1 MLNIGLALSGGG
13 ARGIYHIGVLKAL
26 EEHALRPTVVSGTSA
41 GALVATLY
49 AHGLPADELKKIAAS
64 TRWFNFLK
72 PGLPSRGLIGMEYME
87 QVLRQ
92 YLPEDRF
99 EALQI
104 PCYVTAT
111 NVSCGILRIFNT
123 GEIIRPTLASA
134 SVPMLFKP
142 IKIDGELYLD
152 GGIIMNLPAQVLR
165 DRCDFLIGV
174 NLTPVVALADA
185 DLNSGL
191 KILTRVLELSIDNVS
206 QSQKQLC
213 HLLIESP
220 EIARISKFDLKE
232 HEQLYQM
239 GYLKATNAIRN
250 SGLLA

>member
-1 MLNIGLALSGGG
+1 MEEFGIRPSVLSG
-13 ARGIYHIGVLKAL
+13 
-26 EEHALRPTVVSGTSA
+26 SSA

-49 AHGLPADELKKIAAS
+49 ANGLPADELRKIAAS

-92 YLPEDRF
+92 YLPADRF
-99 EALQI
+99 EALRM

-111 NVSCGILRIFNT
+111 NVSRGILRIFNT

-142 IKIDGELYLD
+142 VKIDGELYLD
-152 GGIIMNLPAQVLR
+152 GGIIMNLPAQVIR
-165 DRCDFLIGV
+165 DQCDFLIGV
-174 NLTPVVALADA
+174 NLTPVVTLDDA

-191 KILTRVLELSIDNVS
+191 KILTRVLELSIDNVA
-206 QSQKQLC
+206 QNQKQLC
-213 HLLIESP
+213 NLLIESP
-220 EIARISKFDLKE
+220 EIAKISKFDLKE

-239 GYLKATNAIRN
+239 GYSMAKVAIRN
-250 SGLLA
+250 SGLGV

>member
-1 MLNIGLALSGGG
+1 
-13 ARGIYHIGVLKAL
+13 
-26 EEHALRPTVVSGTSA
+26 
-41 GALVATLY
+41 
-49 AHGLPADELKKIAAS
+49 
-64 TRWFNFLK
+64 
-72 PGLPSRGLIGMEYME
+72 
-87 QVLRQ
+87 
-92 YLPEDRF
+92 
-99 EALQI
+99 
-104 PCYVTAT
+104 
-111 NVSCGILRIFNT
+111 
-123 GEIIRPTLASA
+123 
-134 SVPMLFKP
+134 
-142 IKIDGELYLD
+142 
-152 GGIIMNLPAQVLR
+152 MNLPAQVLR